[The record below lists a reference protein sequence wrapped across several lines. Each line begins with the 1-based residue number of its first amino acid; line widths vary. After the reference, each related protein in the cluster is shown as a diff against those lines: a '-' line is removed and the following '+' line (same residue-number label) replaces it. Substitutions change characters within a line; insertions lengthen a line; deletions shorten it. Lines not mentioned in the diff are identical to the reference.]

1 MSGTFVA
8 SGSAGNSS
16 PGTTLGVSFSCSAGE
31 RIFVQPTC
39 GSSGGVTMD
48 SVSDGTNTYYAAGLG
63 VYESAGPT
71 GSRAFVCDNA
81 SAVVGGTLTITYSG
95 SVGGRGIV
103 YSRYTG
109 TDTNA
114 AQANNRQTQAAPGTG
129 ANAVSSLTA
138 TPSAQPNMFWGICL
152 TGGSPSSVTAGTSP
166 LAYTDDG
173 VATTRDAVF
182 GYRSRIEHCST
193 AATTARAA
201 TFTEVG
207 TGDLSIAH
215 VVVVGE
221 PGGAAT
227 IYHRLPLLG
236 VG

>member
-8 SGSAGNSS
+8 SGSDGNTGSS
-16 PGTTLGVSFSCSAGE
+16 STLGISFTCAAGE
-31 RIFVQPTC
+31 RILIQATC
-39 GSSGGVTMD
+39 GSSGGVTMNSVAD
-48 SVSDGTNTYYAAGLG
+48 SGGVNVYYAAGLG

-81 SAVVGGTLTITYSG
+81 AAVTGGTLTITYSG
-95 SVGGRGIV
+95 SVGARGLV

-114 AQANNRQTQAAPGTG
+114 AQDNKRQTQAAPGTG
-129 ANAVSSLTA
+129 ANAVTSTAA

-152 TGGSPSSVTAGTSP
+152 TGGSPSSVSAGTSP
-166 LAYTDDG
+166 LTYVDDG
-173 VATTRDAVF
+173 TAATRDAVF
-182 GYRSRIEHCST
+182 GYRSRIQHCST
-193 AATTARAA
+193 VATTARAA

-221 PGGAAT
+221 GSADVLYAQ
-227 IYHRLPLLG
+227 
-236 VG
+236 VMM